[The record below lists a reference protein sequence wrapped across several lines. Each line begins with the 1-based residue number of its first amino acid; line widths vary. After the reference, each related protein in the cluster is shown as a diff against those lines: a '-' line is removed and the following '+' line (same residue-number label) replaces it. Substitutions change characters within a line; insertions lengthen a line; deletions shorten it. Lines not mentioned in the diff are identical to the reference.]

1 MENTMDLNL
10 STTMQ
15 HANHLPQHDF
25 KMRYTEAKLD
35 TQRGLEQMQSAPP
48 VQSQSSSP
56 AESERS
62 QRSPQQSTEA
72 AGIEHLAML
81 CKIKQILPQIA
92 ANAEKAEQLRQVPDE
107 NIALLKQLGF
117 HRAFQPKVYGGLEM
131 SLPDF
136 SDCIVTLAGAC
147 AGTAWAFSLL
157 CTHSHQI
164 AMFPK
169 QLQDEIWLANPDA
182 TASSSI
188 APFGKVE
195 EVEGG
200 VQLNGDYGWSSG
212 CDHAE
217 YAIVGF
223 NRFDAQGNKI
233 YCFGVIPRQDYVIH
247 DNWFAGAIKGSGSKQ
262 LQIRDLFI
270 PEYRIQKAKD
280 MMEGRSA
287 GFGLYPDSKIYYS
300 PYRPYFASGF
310 SAVSLGIA
318 ERMLE
323 AFKEKQ
329 KTRIR
334 AYTGAN
340 VGASTPMLMRVAES
354 THQVAAARAFLEK
367 TWQDHRAHGE
377 QHIYPSAETLAFW
390 RTNQAYA
397 VKMCIEA
404 VDRLFA
410 AAGATSWLD
419 GQEMQ
424 RLFRDSHMTGAHAY
438 TDYDVC
444 AQILGR
450 ELMGLDPDPSMV

>member
-1 MENTMDLNL
+1 MENTTAVNAECSVEFDTNGYE
-10 STTMQ
+10 SINT
-15 HANHLPQHDF
+15 
-25 KMRYTEAKLD
+25 KYTEAAILSSESNK
-35 TQRGLEQMQSAPP
+35 TILEQ
-48 VQSQSSSP
+48 
-56 AESERS
+56 
-62 QRSPQQSTEA
+62 
-72 AGIEHLAML
+72 
-81 CKIKQILPQIA
+81 IKDILPVIA
-92 ANAEKAEQLRQVPDE
+92 ANANDAEQLRRVPDE
-107 NIALLKQLGF
+107 NIKLLKDIKL

-131 SLPDF
+131 SLPEF
-136 SDCIVTLAGAC
+136 ADCIVTIAGAC

-157 CTHSHQI
+157 CTHSHQM

-169 QLQDEIWLANPDA
+169 QLQDEIWLTNPDA

-195 EVEGG
+195 EVE
-200 VQLNGDYGWSSG
+200 SG

-223 NRFDAQGNKI
+223 NRFDAEGNKI
-233 YCFGVIPRQDYVIH
+233 YSFGVIPRSDYEII
-247 DNWFAGAIKGSGSKQ
+247 DNWFAGAIKSSGSKQ
-262 LQIRDLFI
+262 LKIRDLFI

-280 MMEGRSA
+280 MMEGKSA
-287 GFGLYPDSKIYYS
+287 GFGLYPESKIFYT

-310 SAVSLGIA
+310 ASVSLGIA

-334 AYTGAN
+334 AYTGVN
-340 VGASTPMLMRVAES
+340 VGASTPALMRLAES
-354 THQVAAARAFLEK
+354 THQVAAARALLEK
-367 TWQDHRAHGE
+367 TWEDHRIHGE
-377 QHIYPSAETLAFW
+377 KKVYPTRETLAFW

-397 VKMCIEA
+397 VKLCIEA

-424 RLFRDSHMTGAHAY
+424 RLFRDSHMTGSHAY

-450 ELMGLDPDPSMV
+450 ELMGLDPDPTMV